1 MYRYYYNA
9 STCFVYLEDVP
20 GGDVHGYA
28 GDVSPEIREQ
38 EFSSVCRT
46 RWLSR
51 GWTLQELLAPS
62 RRCFFAGDWSVIAG
76 GDDLL
81 DALAATTKI
90 DRGLLQ
96 NRDLLPGFCVA
107 ERMSWA
113 AKRQTTGQEDVA
125 YSLMGLFGVQMPVV
139 YGEGA
144 RNAFKR
150 LQLEIMQSSFH
161 VTLFAWRGRLREQR
175 PPV

>member
-1 MYRYYYNA
+1 MCTATLAMYHRKYENK
-9 STCFVYLEDVP
+9 
-20 GGDVHGYA
+20 
-28 GDVSPEIREQ
+28 

-51 GWTLQELLAPS
+51 GWTLQELLAPA
-62 RRCFFAGDWSVIAG
+62 RRCCFAGDWSVIAG

-113 AKRQTTGQEDVA
+113 AKRQTTRQEDVA

-175 PPV
+175 PPA